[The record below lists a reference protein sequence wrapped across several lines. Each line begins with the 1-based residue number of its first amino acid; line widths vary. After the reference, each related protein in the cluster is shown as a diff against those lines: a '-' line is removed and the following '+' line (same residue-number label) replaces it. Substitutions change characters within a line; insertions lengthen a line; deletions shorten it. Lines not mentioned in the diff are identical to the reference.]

1 VRCGKMPG
9 GSEVRAL
16 FDELSALTSRE
27 QTARLVQLRRTSPAL
42 AGELETLLAADERAD
57 AVLKRFEAE
66 ARLALPVAS
75 EDPLG
80 LVGRTV
86 AHFQVA
92 ELLGAGGMGMVY
104 RAEDTDLGR
113 TVALKFPAPFVGA
126 SETVKQRF
134 LREARAASTLDH
146 PNVCT
151 IHEVGETES
160 GLLYLAMAHYEGE
173 TLSARLRRGPLSV
186 DEVVDVAR
194 QVAGGLGSAHE
205 KGIVHRDIKPSN
217 LILTE
222 GGGVKILDFGLAHMT
237 DVPVTGGPVMGT
249 LAYMAPEQLRG
260 GPVDERADL
269 WALGVVLYESLT
281 GTRPF
286 PSKDP
291 ADLLSTMENGP
302 EPPSSYRGD
311 VPDVLENAVLQLL
324 RSDPDDR
331 PADTRSLLASPAF
344 ARAPVNRSHSR
355 KVPRP
360 QRWQAWLAPA
370 IAAVSL
376 ITALGLGQWRRSPP
390 QPGLGASGSAA
401 RAPSLAVL
409 PFRSITPDSTPA
421 YVLQGLQGSLIAE
434 LSPTLE
440 VRAQRST
447 LHFADGQ
454 SSVREIGEAL
464 GANVLVTGTVR
475 RTGGRV
481 ETRISLVEAS
491 SGRTLWGESYAG
503 ELSDVRALHR
513 AMASGI
519 EAAIAPT
526 ASPPPRGA
534 LAGRPGPDPEAYDL
548 YLRGRFHWN
557 RRSADGFARA
567 VDYFSRAIAVDS
579 TFAAAWAGLSDA
591 HNLLGQY
598 RQMPLAEAKRIAR
611 ETADRALALDST
623 LAEAF
628 TARAEIDFLDRQWD
642 AAEARYRRAIELNP
656 GYANARHFYG
666 WFLSHLGRHEAA
678 VEQLER
684 ASDLDPLSP
693 IIGSELAM
701 AYYNARRY
709 EDAVDH
715 ARATL
720 EFQPGFNRAELVR
733 VLAHRAQGTLETAY
747 APGWP
752 LPATLDAEPLVK
764 ASVLAA
770 LGRGAA
776 ARAMV
781 ASAVEG
787 EGGRDALDP
796 YGCLFIAAA
805 HLQLGEE
812 EEALDWLE
820 EAVDRALSAGPISL
834 HGPMW
839 DPVRRHPRF
848 LDVLER
854 MDFPDPP
861 TRGTHGAVQEAG
873 SGFSS

>member
-1 VRCGKMPG
+1 MPG
-9 GSEVRAL
+9 GSAIRAL

-57 AVLKRFEAE
+57 TVLKRFEAE
-66 ARLALPVAS
+66 ARRALPVAS
-75 EDPLG
+75 DDPLD

-92 ELLGAGGMGMVY
+92 ELLGAGGMGVVY
-104 RAEDTDLGR
+104 RAEDVGLGR
-113 TVALKFPAPFVGA
+113 TVALKFPASFVGA
-126 SETVKQRF
+126 SEATKQRF

-186 DEVVDVAR
+186 NEVVEVAR

-222 GGGVKILDFGLAHMT
+222 GGGIKILDFGLARMT
-237 DVPVTGGPVMGT
+237 NVPVTGSPMMGT

-286 PSKDP
+286 PSTDP
-291 ADLLSTMENGP
+291 ADLLSRMENGP
-302 EPPSSYRGD
+302 EPPSAYRGD

-331 PADTRSLLASPAF
+331 PADTGSLLASPAF
-344 ARAPVNRSHSR
+344 AAAPMNHSHSR
-355 KVPRP
+355 SVHLPN
-360 QRWQAWLAPA
+360 RWPAWLATA
-370 IAAVSL
+370 IAAVGF
-376 ITALGLGQWRRSPP
+376 ITALGLGQLSRVPL
-390 QPGLGASGSAA
+390 QPGPVASGSAM
-401 RAPSLAVL
+401 APSLAVL
-409 PFRSITPDSTPA
+409 PFRSVSPDSTPA
-421 YVLQGLQGSLIAE
+421 YLLQGLQGSLIAE

-447 LHFADGQ
+447 LHFAGGQ
-454 SSVREIGEAL
+454 WSAREIGEAL
-464 GANVLVTGTVR
+464 GVNVLVTGTLR
-475 RTGGRV
+475 RTGDRV
-481 ETRISLVEAS
+481 ETRISLLEAS
-491 SGRTLWGESYAG
+491 SGRTLWAESYAG
-503 ELSDVRALHR
+503 ELSDIRGLHR

-534 LAGRPGPDPEAYDL
+534 LAGRPAPDPEAYDL

-567 VDYFSRAIAVDS
+567 LDYFSRAIAVDS

-598 RQMPLAEAKRIAR
+598 RLMPLAEAKRIAR

-666 WFLSHLGRHEAA
+666 WFLSHLGRHETA
-678 VEQLER
+678 VEELER

-693 IIGSELAM
+693 IIGGELAM
-701 AYYNARRY
+701 AYFNARRY

-720 EFQPGFNRAELVR
+720 EFQPEFTRAELVR
-733 VLAHRAQGTLETAY
+733 VLAHRARGTLETAY

-752 LPATLDAEPLVK
+752 LPATLNAEPLVK
-764 ASVLAA
+764 ANVLAA

-776 ARAMV
+776 ARATV
-781 ASAVEG
+781 ASAVEE
-787 EGGRDALDP
+787 EGGRDALSP
-796 YGCLFIAAA
+796 YACVFIAAA
-805 HLQLGEE
+805 HLELGEG

-820 EAVDRALSAGPISL
+820 EAVDRGLSAGPISL
-834 HGPMW
+834 YGPLF

-848 LDVLER
+848 LDVMER
-854 MDFPDPP
+854 MNFPD
-861 TRGTHGAVQEAG
+861 HQ
-873 SGFSS
+873 